1 MEIAMPDFNATIRA
15 MMETHADELTKF
27 LTPVLILVCWT
38 LVMWLW
44 MYATRIPAMQ
54 KAGIDPDTVR
64 HPGHSQGA
72 SIPANTR
79 AVADNYNHLH
89 EQPTI
94 FYALM
99 GFAALTGGASAL
111 MLKLAFAY
119 VALRIVHSLIQILSP
134 KVMLRFFTFAIGSL
148 VLIVMAVLEVIRV
161 FL

>member
-1 MEIAMPDFNATIRA
+1 
-15 MMETHADELTKF
+15 MMQADF
-27 LTPVLILVCWT
+27 LTPVLGLVLWT

-54 KAGIDPDTVR
+54 KAQIDPDAAR
-64 HPGHSQGA
+64 HPGTYSDK
-72 SIPANTR
+72 IPTNVR

-99 GFAALTGGASAL
+99 FFTALTGGGDSL
-111 MLKLAFAY
+111 QFHLACIY
-119 VALRIVHSLIQILSP
+119 VAIRVLHSLVQVLSP
-134 KVMLRFFTFAIGSL
+134 KVLFRFLIFSLGAL
-148 VLIVMAVLEVIRV
+148 VLIVMAVREAMRV

>member
-1 MEIAMPDFNATIRA
+1 MTILEF
-15 MMETHADELTKF
+15 MKPVL
-27 LTPVLILVCWT
+27 VLILWT

-54 KAGIDPDTVR
+54 KAGIDPNEAR
-64 HPGHSQGA
+64 HPGTYGDRM
-72 SIPANTR
+72 PANVR

-99 GFAALTGGASAL
+99 VFAALTGGQSTT
-111 MLKLAFAY
+111 MLYMAFGY
-119 VALRIVHSLIQILSP
+119 VGLRIVHSLVQVLSP
-134 KVMLRFFTFAIGSL
+134 NVTLRFLVFSVSTI
-148 VLIVMAVLEVIRV
+148 VLIVMAVMEAMRV